1 MSDPNKTCS
10 NCKHGMSGEQGTKL
24 FCTWEKAHMPP
35 PVFRARLWGENP
47 PVTKDEHAE
56 SCAHFEASVR
66 HTPADPRPVHCRE
79 RLKDEGKAYPR
90 SRCFSCGAN
99 VHTGMTCLHEGK
111 A

>member
-56 SCAHFEASVR
+56 SCAHFGLPLFFCLIFLVVIA
-66 HTPADPRPVHCRE
+66 
-79 RLKDEGKAYPR
+79 L
-90 SRCFSCGAN
+90 FGAF
-99 VHTGMTCLHEGK
+99 VAVGVLGL
-111 A
+111 